1 MKGSRE
7 DYIRY
12 RALKSDEAFEDA
24 KLLIENGRWNASVN
38 RLYYSSFYLVTALLF
53 QNKLSAQTHNGVK
66 TNFFLHYVKT
76 EKVSKDLG
84 KLYSS
89 LFDWRQE
96 SDYADFIDFDSETVS
111 PLLKKVQELND
122 LLKLLLKE

>member
-12 RALKSDEAFEDA
+12 RTLKSDEAFEDA
-24 KLLIENGRWNASVN
+24 RLLIENGRWNASVN
-38 RLYYSSFYLVTALLF
+38 RLYYSSFYLVSALLF
-53 QNKLSAQTHNGVK
+53 QNKLTAQTHNGVK
-66 TNFFLHYVKT
+66 TNFFLHFVKT
-76 EKVSKDLG
+76 DKVSKDLG

-96 SDYADFIDFDSETVS
+96 SDYADFIDFNSDTVS
-111 PLLKKVQELND
+111 PLLNKVRELND
-122 LLKLLLKE
+122 LLKRLLQE

>member
-12 RALKSDEAFEDA
+12 RSLKSDEAFEDA
-24 KLLIENGRWNASVN
+24 RLLIENGRWNASVN
-38 RLYYSSFYLVTALLF
+38 RLYYSSFYLVSALLF
-53 QNKLSAQTHNGVK
+53 QNKITTQTHNGVK
-66 TNFFLHYVKT
+66 TNFFLHFVKT
-76 EKVSKDLG
+76 DKISKDLG

-96 SDYADFIDFDSETVS
+96 SDYADFIDFDSDTVS
-111 PLLKKVQELND
+111 PLLNKVRELND
-122 LLKLLLKE
+122 LIKLLLQE

>member
-12 RALKSDEAFEDA
+12 RILKSDEAFEDA
-24 KLLIENGRWNASVN
+24 KLLIANKRWNASVN
-38 RLYYSSFYLVTALLF
+38 RLYYSSFYLVSALLF
-53 QNKLSAQTHNGVK
+53 QHKLSAQTHNGAK
-66 TNFFLHYVKT
+66 TNFFLHFVKT
-76 EKVSKDLG
+76 DKVSKDLG

-96 SDYADFIDFDSETVS
+96 SDYADFVDFDSETVS
-111 PLLKKVQELND
+111 PILNKVQELND

>member
-12 RALKSDEAFEDA
+12 RSLKSDEAFEDA
-24 KLLIENGRWNASVN
+24 RLLIENERWNASVN
-38 RLYYSSFYLVTALLF
+38 RLYYSSFYLVSALLF
-53 QNKLSAQTHNGVK
+53 QNKLAAQTHNGVK
-66 TNFFLHYVKT
+66 TNFFLHFVKT
-76 EKVSKDLG
+76 DKVSKDLG

-96 SDYADFIDFDSETVS
+96 SDYADFVDFDSDTVS
-111 PLLKKVQELND
+111 PLLNRVRELND
-122 LLKLLLKE
+122 LLKELLQE

>member
-12 RALKSDEAFEDA
+12 RTLKSDEAFEDA
-24 KLLIENGRWNASVN
+24 RLLIENGRWNASVN
-38 RLYYSSFYLVTALLF
+38 RLYYSSFYLVSALLF
-53 QNKLSAQTHNGVK
+53 QNKLTAQTHNGVK
-66 TNFFLHYVKT
+66 TNFFLHFVKT
-76 EKVSKDLG
+76 DKVSKDLG

-96 SDYADFIDFDSETVS
+96 SDYADFIDFDSDTVS
-111 PLLKKVQELND
+111 PLLNKVRELND
-122 LLKLLLKE
+122 LLKRLLQE

>member
-38 RLYYSSFYLVTALLF
+38 RLYYSSFYLVSALLF
-53 QNKLSAQTHNGVK
+53 HNKVTAQTHNGVK
-66 TNFFLHYVKT
+66 TNFFLHFVKA
-76 EKVSKDLG
+76 EKVSKDMG

-96 SDYADFIDFDSETVS
+96 SDYADFIDFDRDTVS
-111 PLLKKVQELND
+111 PLLDSVRELND
-122 LLKLLLKE
+122 LLKLLLQE